1 MCAAS
6 NSSLTTISGLFKRK
20 YGNLV
25 DVLPKGFA
33 FQEFVGEDKQL
44 ADGESVQIAV
54 QLSHENGITFAG
66 SSNSVTFNDQQSL
79 QIKQASINSM
89 EYFLSSGILTSAL
102 AKSAKAGE
110 QAFEKATKSVIA
122 ANLKSHMRFR
132 EQTMLYGQD
141 TYGIGRV
148 NFQTSTFRG
157 VSFTEGGGTIGGV
170 TLVDGVDTS
179 NKYIMIDPNDI
190 ASGLWIGSEG
200 MEIEQIVTATGDVA
214 DGGDAA
220 GKVVAVDIRNGLI
233 QVDFT
238 PVVATAVGSHH
249 LKLKGQSDSYD
260 MIGAKKIL
268 TNTGTLFGISAAS
281 YGMWKGSTQA
291 VSGKLTFAK
300 LVNAIEE
307 ACDLGLDRDVEVHVP
322 FETWQDLLSEQA
334 ALRSY
339 DSSYDE
345 SKAKNGAKKL
355 EFHFVNGMIRI
366 VPNRFVRRSEVF
378 VLAADDWKLVGACPS
393 IGLRVPGSDDGD
405 LITPPISQNVYIFRS
420 YSSSQVFCHA
430 PRRSMVLTGINP
442 EATS

>member
-1 MCAAS
+1 MPAS
-6 NSSLTTISGLFKRK
+6 NATLTTISGLFKRK

-33 FQEFVGEDKQL
+33 FQEFVGEEGSLK
-44 ADGESVQIAV
+44 DGESIQIGV
-54 QLSHENGITFAG
+54 QLSHENGVTFAG
-66 SSNSVTFNDQQSL
+66 SSNQVTFNDQQSL

-89 EYFLSSGILTSAL
+89 EMFLSSGILTSAL
-102 AKSAKAGE
+102 AKSAGAGD
-110 QAFEKATKSVIA
+110 QAFEQATKKVVA

-132 EQTMLYGQD
+132 EQVMLYGQD
-141 TYGIGRV
+141 TYGLGRV
-148 NFQTSTFRG
+148 NYQTSTFRG
-157 VSFTEGGGTIGGV
+157 VSFTDGGGTIGGV
-170 TLVDGVDTS
+170 TVVAGVDTA

-190 ASGLWIGSEG
+190 ASGLWIGAEG
-200 MEIEQIVTATGDVA
+200 MEIQQIITATGAVA
-214 DGGDAA
+214 DSGSAA
-220 GKVVAVDIRNGLI
+220 GKVVSVDIRNGLI
-233 QVDFT
+233 KVDFT

-249 LKLKGQSDSYD
+249 LKLKNQSDSYD
-260 MIGAKKIL
+260 MIGAKNIL

-281 YGMWKGSTQA
+281 YGMWKGTNQA

-378 VLAADDWKLVGACPS
+378 VFAADDWKLVGSCPK
-393 IGLRVPGSDDGD
+393 IGLKVPGADGED
-405 LITPPISQNVYIFRS
+405 LVVSPITSNVYIFRS